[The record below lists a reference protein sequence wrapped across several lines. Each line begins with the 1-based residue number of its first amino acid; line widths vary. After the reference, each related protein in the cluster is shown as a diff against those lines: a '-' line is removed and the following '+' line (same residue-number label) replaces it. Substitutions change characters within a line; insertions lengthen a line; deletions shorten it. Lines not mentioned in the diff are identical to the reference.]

1 MNWTAPSRAFNAQ
14 VSRRVALRAAAGLA
28 MAGLGFEVSAQP
40 TAKTSESWAPKG
52 TVRIVVPFAAGG
64 TSDIIARLLGNKLGE
79 SLGQAVIIENRA
91 GAGGNIGIASVARAA
106 PDGLTLLLA
115 SSSFVTNP
123 ALYPDKR
130 PYDPI
135 RQFAPISLAALSPDV
150 IVVRSESPIASLAD
164 LIARAKK
171 QPGGLTYA
179 TPGKGNSVHLG
190 GELLW
195 QRASIEMVHVPY
207 SGAAPA
213 VHGVLSSQVDCGL
226 VALPAAKANIEAGK
240 LRALVVGS
248 AKRWDQLPGVPT
260 VAESGFPGYRSET
273 MQALFA
279 PASTPTS
286 AIERLSAEVH
296 RILNLPVMQQQVRDM
311 GFEVVA
317 SSPAALAARVADEVP
332 RWVEVAAKANVRG
345 D

>member
-1 MNWTAPSRAFNAQ
+1 MHKTASPHAPDGRVN
-14 VSRRVALRAAAGLA
+14 RRDALRATAGFAL
-28 MAGLGFEVSAQP
+28 AGLGFETGAQP
-40 TAKTSESWAPKG
+40 AAKAGEAWTPKG

-64 TSDIIARLLGNKLGE
+64 TSDLIARLLGSKLAE

-91 GAGGNIGIASVARAA
+91 GAGGNIGIAAVARAA

-150 IVVRSESPIASLAD
+150 IVVRNESPITNLAD
-164 LIARAKK
+164 LIARARK
-171 QPGGLTYA
+171 QPGVLTYA

-195 QRASIEMVHVPY
+195 QQAGIEMVHVPY

-213 VHGVLSSQVDCGL
+213 VHGVLSAQVDCGL
-226 VALPAAKANIEAGK
+226 VALPAAKASIDAGR

-248 AKRWDQLPGVPT
+248 TQRWGQLPGVPT

-279 PASTPTS
+279 PASTP
-286 AIERLSAEVH
+286 APALARLSAEVH
-296 RILNLPVMQQQVRDM
+296 RILHLPALQQQVRDM
-311 GFEVVA
+311 GFDVVA
-317 SSPAALAARVADEVP
+317 SSPAELAARVADEVP
-332 RWVEVAAKANVRG
+332 RWLAVATKANVRG